1 MFISSAWAQTAE
13 NVAATAPNAA
23 SLSSMAIQF
32 VLIVLI
38 CYFILIRPQQKRYKK
53 HEAELNA
60 IVKGVRVNVGG
71 IVGKVVKVEPL
82 ELTVE
87 IADGVEIKML
97 RPYVTQVLFNEDEL
111 LGKDKK

>member
-13 NVAATAPNAA
+13 NAAATAPNAA

>member
-1 MFISSAWAQTAE
+1 MFISSAMAQTA
-13 NVAATAPNAA
+13 ANAA
-23 SLSSMAIQF
+23 NAGSLSSMAIQF
-32 VLIVLI
+32 LLIIVI
-38 CYFILIRPQQKRYKK
+38 CYFLLIRPQQKRYKK

-71 IVGKVVKVEPL
+71 IIGKVVKAEPL

-87 IADGVEIKML
+87 IADGVEIKVL

-111 LGKDKK
+111 LKKGSK

>member
-1 MFISSAWAQTAE
+1 MFVSPVLAQTAE
-13 NVAATAPNAA
+13 NVAVNNGG
-23 SLSSMAIQF
+23 SLAGMAVQF
-32 VLIVLI
+32 LLILII
-38 CYFILIRPQQKRYKK
+38 CYFLLIRPQQKRYKK

-60 IVKGVRVNVGG
+60 IVKGVKINVGG
-71 IVGKVVKVEPL
+71 IIGKVVKAEPL

-87 IADGVEIKML
+87 IADGVEIKVL

>member
-1 MFISSAWAQTAE
+1 MLISSAFAQTM
-13 NVAATAPNAA
+13 ATPATSG
-23 SLSSMAIQF
+23 SLSGMAVQF
-32 VLIVLI
+32 LLIIVI
-38 CYFILIRPQQKRYKK
+38 CYFLLIRPQQKRLKK

-60 IVKGVRVNVGG
+60 IVKGVRVNVSG
-71 IVGKVVKVEPL
+71 IIGKVVKVEPL

-87 IADGVEIKML
+87 IADGVEIKVL

>member
-1 MFISSAWAQTAE
+1 MFISPVLAQTTD
-13 NVAATAPNAA
+13 AAIAA
-23 SLSSMAIQF
+23 NPSSLAGMAIQF
-32 VLIVLI
+32 LLIVFI
-38 CYFILIRPQQKRYKK
+38 CYFLLIRPQQKRYKK

-60 IVKGVRVNVGG
+60 IVKGVKINVGG
-71 IVGKVVKVEPL
+71 IIGKVVKVEPL

-87 IADGVEIKML
+87 IAEGVEVKVL

>member
-1 MFISSAWAQTAE
+1 MFISPAFAQTAE
-13 NVAATAPNAA
+13 TVTGTNGSPLAG
-23 SLSSMAIQF
+23 MAIQF
-32 VLIVLI
+32 VLIILV

-60 IVKGVRVNVGG
+60 IVKGVKVNVGG
-71 IVGKVVKVEPL
+71 IIGKVVKVEPL
-82 ELTVE
+82 ELKVE
-87 IADGVEIKML
+87 IADGVEITVL

>member
-1 MFISSAWAQTAE
+1 MFISPALAQTTE
-13 NVAATAPNAA
+13 AATAANPS
-23 SLSSMAIQF
+23 SLVGMAIQF
-32 VLIVLI
+32 LLVVFI
-38 CYFILIRPQQKRYKK
+38 CYFLLILPQQRRYKK

-60 IVKGVRVNVGG
+60 IVKGVKINVGG

-87 IADGVEIKML
+87 IAEGVEVKVL

>member
-1 MFISSAWAQTAE
+1 MFISQAMAQT
-13 NVAATAPNAA
+13 AATAPNAG
-23 SLSSMAIQF
+23 SISSMAIQF
-32 VLIVLI
+32 LLIIVI

-71 IVGKVVKVEPL
+71 IIGKVVKVEPL

-87 IADGVEIKML
+87 VAEGVQITVL
-97 RPYVTQVLFNEDEL
+97 RPYVTQVLFNESEL

>member
-1 MFISSAWAQTAE
+1 MLITPVLAQTAE
-13 NVAATAPNAA
+13 NATTSAA
-23 SLSSMAIQF
+23 SISGMAIQF
-32 VLIVLI
+32 GLIVLI

-53 HEAELNA
+53 HEAALNS
-60 IVKGVRVNVGG
+60 IVKGVKVNVAG

-87 IADGVEIKML
+87 VAPGVEIKVL
-97 RPYVTQVLFNEDEL
+97 RPYVTQVFFNEDEL

>member
-1 MFISSAWAQTAE
+1 MFIPSAWAQTA
-13 NVAATAPNAA
+13 ATSATAG
-23 SLSSMAIQF
+23 SVSGMAVQF
-32 VLIVLI
+32 LLILFI
-38 CYFILIRPQQKRYKK
+38 CYFLLIRPQQKRFKK

-60 IVKGVRVNVGG
+60 IVKGVKVNVGG
-71 IVGKVVKVEPL
+71 LVGKVVKVEPL

-87 IADGVEIKML
+87 LAKGVEVTVL

>member
-1 MFISSAWAQTAE
+1 MLVTPAMAQVAE
-13 NVAATAPNAA
+13 QAATPNA
-23 SLSSMAIQF
+23 SLSSMAMQF
-32 VLIVLI
+32 VLILVI
-38 CYFILIRPQQKRYKK
+38 CYFLMIRPQQKRYKK

-60 IVKGVRVNVGG
+60 IVKGVHVNVSG
-71 IVGKVVKVEPL
+71 IIGKVVKVEPL

-87 IADGVEIKML
+87 VADGVNIKVL

>member
-1 MFISSAWAQTAE
+1 MFISSAMAQTA
-13 NVAATAPNAA
+13 ATTANAG
-23 SLSSMAIQF
+23 SLSGMAIQF
-32 VLIVLI
+32 LLIIVI
-38 CYFILIRPQQKRYKK
+38 CYFLLIRPQQKRYKK

-71 IVGKVVKVEPL
+71 IIGKVVKVEPL

-87 IADGVEIKML
+87 IADGVEIKVL

>member
-1 MFISSAWAQTAE
+1 MFISSALAQTVE
-13 NVAATAPNAA
+13 NIAATTPNAA

-38 CYFILIRPQQKRYKK
+38 CYFLLIRPQQKRYKK

-71 IVGKVVKVEPL
+71 IIGKVVKVEPL

-87 IADGVEIKML
+87 IANGVEIKVL
-97 RPYVTQVLFNEDEL
+97 RPYVTQVLFNENEL
-111 LGKDKK
+111 LGKDKE